1 MTSSSFVAGEK
12 KAATATRRDLVFPG
26 EEKVPK
32 LAFCCEP
39 ETIQNTFDVNKTG
52 LQRPRMPGILTQKL
66 DFFWPA
72 LDSLRGME
80 IYLRRL
86 FLESRGSF
94 WEPPWTQS
102 VSLHSKHH
110 EFSFLFM
117 GSPIHNV
124 RILRIFDSS
133 TVSVVDFRA
142 YIYFLLHL
150 V

>member
-26 EEKVPK
+26 EEKLLK

-39 ETIQNTFDVNKTG
+39 EIIQNTFDVNETG
-52 LQRPRMPGILTQKL
+52 LQRPRMPDFLTQNLIFFGLLLTASEAWKFTL
-66 DFFWPA
+66 DVSSWRVEALFGSHHGPNWSVCTRNTMSSHFFSW
-72 LDSLRGME
+72 DHRF
-80 IYLRRL
+80 I
-86 FLESRGSF
+86 
-94 WEPPWTQS
+94 
-102 VSLHSKHH
+102 
-110 EFSFLFM
+110 
-117 GSPIHNV
+117 I